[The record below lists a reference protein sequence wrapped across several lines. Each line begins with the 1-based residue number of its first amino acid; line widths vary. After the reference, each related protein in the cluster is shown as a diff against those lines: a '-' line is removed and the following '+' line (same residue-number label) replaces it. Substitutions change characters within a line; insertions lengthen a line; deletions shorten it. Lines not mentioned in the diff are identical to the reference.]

1 MKKRR
6 YHGHSRKRRLLAVM
20 LAMAML
26 FGMSTISAYADEVAG
41 KMPVEQVDVDVGQT
55 DGGSGDMQSGG
66 SEQQSDQLESE
77 TQGNGVSK
85 AGSGGSGLTEADLQD
100 EVQPVEEVT
109 ESEPADPKPA
119 DVESSPLLMS
129 LQRSTAEKVVPEH
142 HKYIRYNGN
151 DSYTLTLNVKGAYA
165 SESVRPKVDVL
176 LIIDKSGSMDEQ
188 IRSGY
193 YWQSKMTVLTNVVS
207 GTNGLTEAILGTNS
221 TLDARMAVVSY
232 SGNTDDG
239 TYNDAWT
246 EQTWTDN
253 KATVDSSVN
262 RMETGGGTNWEAGL
276 RTGAELLG
284 KCRSD
289 AQKIVVFLSDGEPTF
304 YYDRRGDTAGNG
316 SSYDSNAYSHAQTQ
330 LSQITGL
337 NAFYTIG
344 FGSAWGSGNTRMEDL
359 LKSSSASATK
369 YYKAADSD
377 QLAKAF
383 KDIAESIEY
392 TCRDVTITDVLSDYV
407 ELPNGTLNYTV
418 TATKNG
424 GTKNITG
431 DGTVQVQYHA
441 DTKTV
446 TATFEKDFK
455 LDADTVYAVNFEVK
469 PTQKAYDE
477 YADQNGTYPHTGSA
491 DSDAPGNTTS
501 AGKNGFYSNVN
512 EKVSLAYTYGTA
524 GAAPDTDVY
533 QEKPVVQVSDTQIA
547 VTKKWENTNQNTNLP
562 NQVVIR
568 LYQDNEQT
576 AYRTLML
583 SAENQWAGT
592 FTHVAKGH
600 TYRISEDA
608 VDGYEASITGDA
620 EHGYV
625 VTNTR
630 MPSLTVQKK
639 VEGKLG
645 NKTKQFEMKIR
656 LTDKDGN
663 PVTGT
668 YGGVEFDSKGE
679 AVVTL
684 RDGEQVCIEKLPV
697 GTSYQVTE
705 IQANKDGYQTS
716 YEKCEGTLSEDQTAT
731 VINRYMEE
739 IPDSGI
745 RDVGSFAMGGV
756 LVLLAGAGMLCI
768 ALTRRRRND

>member
-6 YHGHSRKRRLLAVM
+6 YHGHSGKRRLLAVM

-26 FGMSTISAYADEVAG
+26 FGMSTISAYADEIAG

-55 DGGSGDMQSGG
+55 DGESGG
-66 SEQQSDQLESE
+66 MQAGDSEQP
-77 TQGNGVSK
+77 
-85 AGSGGSGLTEADLQD
+85 A
-100 EVQPVEEVT
+100 EEIT
-109 ESEPADPKPA
+109 ESEQADA
-119 DVESSPLLMS
+119 ESVDTESVPLMMN
-129 LQRSTAEKVVPEH
+129 LQQSAAEKVVPEH

-151 DSYTLTLNVKGAYA
+151 DSYTLTLDVKGAYA
-165 SESVRPKVDVL
+165 SESIRPKVDVL
-176 LIIDKSGSMDEQ
+176 LIIDKSGSMDEE
-188 IRSGY
+188 IRNGY
-193 YWQSKMTVLTNVVS
+193 KRQSKMTVLKNVVS
-207 GTNGLTEAILGTNS
+207 GTNGLTEAILGTRS

-232 SGNTDDG
+232 SGNKSDG

-246 EQTWTDN
+246 EQAWTGSKEAIDN
-253 KATVDSSVN
+253 SVKSISAY
-262 RMETGGGTNWEAGL
+262 GGTNWEAGL

-304 YYDRRGDTAGNG
+304 YYDSRGDTAGNG
-316 SSYDSNAYSHAQTQ
+316 SSYDSDAYSHAQSQ
-330 LSQITGL
+330 LRQITGL

-344 FGSAWGSGNTRMEDL
+344 FGSAWGSGNTRMSDL

-369 YYKAADSD
+369 YYKASDSD
-377 QLAKAF
+377 QLADAF
-383 KDIAESIEY
+383 KEIAKSIEY

-407 ELPNGTLNYTV
+407 ELPDNRMNYTV
-418 TATKNG
+418 TATKG
-424 GTKNITG
+424 GVTTDITR

-446 TATFEKDFK
+446 TAAFK
-455 LDADTVYAVNFEVK
+455 SGFVLDKDTVYAVNFEVK
-469 PTQKAYDE
+469 PAQKAYDE
-477 YADQNGTYPHTGSA
+477 YADQRGVYPHTGSA
-491 DSDAPGNTTS
+491 GSDAPGNATS
-501 AGKNGFYSNVN
+501 AEKNGFYSNIN
-512 EKVSLAYTYGTA
+512 EKVSLTYTYGTD
-524 GAAPDTDVY
+524 GATPDKDVY

-547 VTKKWENTNQNTNLP
+547 VTKKWKNTNQNTNLP

-568 LYQDNEQT
+568 LYQNNEQT
-576 AYRTLML
+576 EYRTLTL
-583 SAENQWAGT
+583 NAENQWAGT
-592 FTHVAKGH
+592 FIHVAKGH
-600 TYRISEDA
+600 TYRIAEDA
-608 VDGYEASITGDA
+608 VDGYESEITGDV

-630 MPSLTVQKK
+630 MPSLTVRKK

-645 NKTKQFEMKIR
+645 NKTKQFEIKIR
-656 LTDKDGN
+656 LADKDGN
-663 PVTGT
+663 PVTGS
-668 YGGVEFDSKGE
+668 YGGVQFDSNGE
-679 AVVTL
+679 AMVTL

-697 GTSYQVTE
+697 GISYQVTE

-745 RDVGSFAMGGV
+745 RDAGSFAMGGA
-756 LVLLAGAGMLCI
+756 LVLLAGAGVLCI
-768 ALTRRRRND
+768 TLIRRRRNN